1 MKRFF
6 ILALLAFW
14 AHQSAFAQEPTKI
27 KFGNISAAD
36 FQQTVYS
43 VDSSANSII
52 LAEIGHTNFIG
63 NMKGTFS
70 LEFKRFK
77 RAHILNKNGFD
88 IADVS
93 IGLYTNGQM
102 EEELE
107 NLKAVTYNLEN
118 GKVVET
124 KLDLKNAVFKDK
136 INKNLVVKKFTFP
149 NIRPGSIIEF
159 EYKIKS
165 DFIFNLQPWEFQG
178 AYPRVWSE
186 YNVRM
191 PEFYTYVTLS
201 QGYHPFFINERKDS
215 RENFYMADSRGTG
228 ATDRASFMAGVT
240 NFRWVMKDVP
250 ALKEESFTS
259 ALDNHISKIEFQF
272 KSINEPFAYKN
283 FMDSWPVVANQLLND
298 EDFGLQL
305 KKDNGWLNDV
315 MKLAVGNAT
324 AAIDK
329 AKNIYQW
336 VRDNFTCTNY
346 NRKYLEQP
354 LKNLL
359 KTKNGN
365 EAEINLLLTAM
376 LLKADLP
383 ADPVMLSTRSHG
395 YVHEVYPLMDRFNY
409 VICKVKI
416 DGKDY
421 LLDAS
426 HSDLGFGKLNYDC
439 YNGQARI
446 INADATVLNLD
457 AAALKE
463 RSSATVFII
472 NDEKGNSIGS
482 LQKVSGY
489 YESLRLRNI
498 IKEKGKDAYLNEVKK
513 AMGAEMKVTK
523 ERIDSL
529 NLFDEPLGQ
538 FLEFDFVNEKE
549 DIIYFNPMLTDAY
562 KENPFKSAKRF
573 YPVEMPYTID
583 ETYNLQ
589 MEVPAGY
596 AIDELPKQL
605 MIKMNE
611 EGDGLFEYRVS
622 VSGNNI
628 SFRSR
633 LIINRTFYMPEEY
646 EMLREFFNL
655 VVNKHNEQFVF
666 KKK

>member
-1 MKRFF
+1 MKRVVFP
-6 ILALLAFW
+6 ALLLLLAGHYVF
-14 AHQSAFAQEPTKI
+14 SQESPKI
-27 KFGNISAAD
+27 RFGNVTAAD
-36 FQQTVYS
+36 LQQTVYT
-43 VDSSANSII
+43 VDSSADAVVI
-52 LAEIGHTNFIG
+52 ADIGHTSFVG

-70 LEFKRFK
+70 LEFKRLK
-77 RAHILNKNGFD
+77 RAHILNKNGYD
-88 IADVS
+88 IADIS
-93 IGLYTNGQM
+93 ISLYTNGQM

-124 KLDLKNAVFKDK
+124 KLDLKNALFKDK
-136 INKNLVVKKFTFP
+136 INKNWVVRKFTFP
-149 NIRPGSIIEF
+149 NIKPGSIIEY

-178 AYPRVWSE
+178 AYPRLWSE

-191 PEFYTYVTLS
+191 PEFYTYVTLT
-201 QGYHPFFINERKDS
+201 QGYQPYYIKEQKDS
-215 RENFYMADSRGTG
+215 RDNFYMADSRGIANTE
-228 ATDRASFMAGVT
+228 RVSFTAGVT
-240 NFRWVMKDVP
+240 IFRWVMKDVP

-259 ALDNHISKIEFQF
+259 TLDNHISKIEFQF
-272 KSINEPFAYKN
+272 KSINHPFEYKN
-283 FMDSWPVVANQLLND
+283 FMDSWPVVAKQLLND

-305 KKDNGWLNDV
+305 KKDNGWLSDV
-315 MKLAVGNAT
+315 MKTAIGNA
-324 AAIDK
+324 AGPLEK

-376 LLKADLP
+376 LLKADLR

-395 YVHEVYPLMDRFNY
+395 YVHAVYPLMDRFNY
-409 VICKVKI
+409 VISKVKI

-426 HSDLGFGKLNYDC
+426 HTDLGFGKLHYDC

-446 INADATVLNLD
+446 IDEEAAVLEMD
-457 AAALKE
+457 AATLKE
-463 RSSATVFII
+463 QSSVSVFII

-482 LQKVSGY
+482 LQKTNGY
-489 YESLRLRNI
+489 YESIRLREQ
-498 IKEKGKDAYLNEVKK
+498 IKEKGKQAYWENLKK
-513 AMGAEMKVTK
+513 SMGSEIRVTK
-523 ERIDSL
+523 ERVDSL
-529 NLFDEPLGQ
+529 MINDEPLGL
-538 FLEFDFVNEKE
+538 FLDFDRVGEKE
-549 DIIYFNPMLTDAY
+549 DIIYFNPILMDGY
-562 KENPFKSAKRF
+562 KENPFKSAKRY
-573 YPVEMPYTID
+573 YPVEMPYAID
-583 ETYNLQ
+583 EVYNLQ
-589 MEVPAGY
+589 MEIPAGY
-596 AIDELPKQL
+596 VVDELPRQT

-633 LIINRTFYMPEEY
+633 LVINRTFYLPEEY

-655 VVNKHNEQFVF
+655 IVKKHNEQIVF